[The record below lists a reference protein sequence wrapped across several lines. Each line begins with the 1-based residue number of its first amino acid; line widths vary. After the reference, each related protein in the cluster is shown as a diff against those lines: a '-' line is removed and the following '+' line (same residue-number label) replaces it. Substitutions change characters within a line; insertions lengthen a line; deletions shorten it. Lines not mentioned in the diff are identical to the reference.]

1 MTEPTNNDAPPPID
15 ITVVVI
21 TFNRAPMLAQTLAS
35 LTKLNTEPAL
45 AEGFTYEVL
54 VVNNASTDNTQDV
67 IDGFLDPSVWGSAQ
81 RIRAVYETTAGVAP
95 ARNRGMAESTA
106 TWIAFHDDDQQAHV
120 DWLAKLMELASRR
133 NLKVAG
139 GAVHL
144 MLPEG
149 NERQLSKQ
157 CRVLLGERV
166 GWDEEQPYT
175 RKRIPG
181 TNNLLI
187 HRSVIDAVGDFDT
200 NLKVGGSDADLYRR
214 IRGAGYEAWYTPE
227 SIVYH
232 MIPEKRLGDD
242 YMRWTAT
249 RHGMHL
255 ALREYRDW
263 GPVRLAGMWFLRAG
277 QALGNYLPRFLAAK
291 VAGHKERALGARAL
305 LWRSQAYLARAW
317 QLLRLGEKDE
327 SIHGS
332 SLNFR
337 QGRERLI
344 RGADEQPATT
354 T

>member
-1 MTEPTNNDAPPPID
+1 MTTSDSPAAAPD

-35 LTKLNTEPAL
+35 LTKLNTDPGRGEPIM
-45 AEGFTYEVL
+45 YEV
-54 VVNNASTDNTQDV
+54 VVVDNASTDNTQEV
-67 IDGFLDPSVWGSAQ
+67 IAGFLDPSAWGAAQ
-81 RIRAVYETTAGVAP
+81 AIRSVYETTTGVAP
-95 ARNRGMAESTA
+95 ARNRGMAESNA
-106 TWIAFHDDDQQAHV
+106 TWIAFHDDDQQAHP
-120 DWLAKLMELASRR
+120 DWLAKLVELARRR

-149 NERQLSKQ
+149 NTRKLSKQ

-187 HRSVIDAVGDFDT
+187 HKSVIDGVGDFDT
-200 NLKVGGSDADLYRR
+200 MLKVGGSDADLYRR
-214 IRGAGYEAWYTPE
+214 IRTAGYEAWYTPK

-255 ALREYRDW
+255 ALREYREW
-263 GPVRLAGMWFLRAG
+263 GPARLAVMIVLRTG
-277 QALGNYLPRFLAAK
+277 QAAGNYLPRFLLAR
-291 VAGHKERALGARAL
+291 VAGQRERALGARAL
-305 LWRSQAYLARAW
+305 LWRSQAYLSRAC
-317 QLLRLGEKDE
+317 QLLWSGDTNEA
-327 SIHGS
+327 SQGA
-332 SLNFR
+332 SLQFR
-337 QGRERLI
+337 QGREQLI
-344 RGADEQPATT
+344 RGATESTT
-354 T
+354 SGG